1 MGRNGQHKDAKL
13 GSTIFTVCEQWLSLW
28 QGLLNL
34 CSCEDPGGLKCLNHS
49 LCNKVCATAELD
61 KLEFDQPSSSQCNGT
76 TAAAGR
82 TCEVYTESS
91 SLTYLVNTKG
101 SMSDGLMQL
110 KSVNSWLLD
119 HVTARFPCGVR
130 QYTMVEFNYLTYG
143 PVRIT
148 ESKQQFA
155 EFLNSLVAKGEGE
168 YCGQMTMHGLELALE
183 NSPPNS
189 FILVYTSSS
198 FDYFNSTLIDH
209 IYSLINI
216 TKSQV
221 FFLITGLC
229 RSFYDEDFLIY
240 RDIAAA
246 SFGQVF
252 RVSISDFNKVF
263 KYFDFKLSR
272 PSNSSVRLFS
282 GDYKAGYHSG
292 NFTIAE
298 NFTSLIITTD
308 GVINSIR
315 VLGPNS
321 TELPLKEIVSE
332 LWVSMYQLTDPGQGM
347 WTIAINAGTPYSVR
361 VEGFTA
367 SLASSARNCSQ
378 CHPNATCEEY
388 VGYVECNCNKGLIG
402 DGFTCSD
409 IDDCAYSWSNN
420 CSIGI
425 CGNAFG
431 SFTCDCPSGFT
442 SSAGTC
448 VDIDECPDR
457 DLIRCAFLGLCINT
471 IGNYSC
477 YCPSDYYGDGFHCE
491 INECLHGACDPEVE
505 CIKSLGSYTC
515 SDPCLN
521 HTVLDEPWRS
531 TSNIYD
537 YRLNC
542 DYNKTGWY
550 RFIGSGGVR
559 MPESCTPKYTCG
571 TAASMWLMGTH
582 PIVSDGIVTRTVCA
596 SWFWGC
602 CAWST
607 TVQIKACSAG
617 YHVYR
622 LNGTPDCDLSFCT
635 DQSTANDTLT
645 CPTDEQ
651 WQLRDGSYG
660 CYCTDKYKVSAVTD
674 IRPELTCNEI
684 DMKATFHKCQLK
696 SVNVNADTV
705 ALGDTSCFTLYDD
718 PSTNTFSIRALLQAG
733 RCGLQITNNGTHA
746 IYKNTFNLALASTG
760 LITRE
765 DKLAV
770 TMSCAYPLDMMVSLD
785 IAVNPIISYANISV
799 GGTGQFTAYMALYQ
813 DSSYTTPYGGSAVM
827 LSTKSMLY
835 IGVYVRGGDTSQYV
849 LVMKNCYATPTNNSD
864 DAVKYYIIKDS
875 CPNKQ
880 DTTISVLENAVSR
893 QGRMSLQV
901 FKFVGN
907 YSSVYIHCAISL
919 CDVTA
924 GSCSPSCSGIGSRSA
939 AVEQSYQLKVGPII
953 RQAQKFTNLAQ
964 NLSLSTEALM
974 NLGQE
979 IEKVEISASCQPLN
993 KWTFIGA
1000 CAVAKG
1006 PVTIIAFSI
1015 LFAVE
1020 DKSQDAA

>member
-1 MGRNGQHKDAKL
+1 
-13 GSTIFTVCEQWLSLW
+13 
-28 QGLLNL
+28 
-34 CSCEDPGGLKCLNHS
+34 
-49 LCNKVCATAELD
+49 
-61 KLEFDQPSSSQCNGT
+61 
-76 TAAAGR
+76 
-82 TCEVYTESS
+82 
-91 SLTYLVNTKG
+91 
-101 SMSDGLMQL
+101 MSDDFIQL

-119 HVTARFPCGVR
+119 RVTARFPCGVR
-130 QYTMVEFNYLTYG
+130 QYTMVEFNDPTYG

-148 ESKQQFA
+148 KSKEQFA
-155 EFLNSLVAKGEGE
+155 DFFNSLVASGGGDCPELA
-168 YCGQMTMHGLELALE
+168 MHGLELALG

-189 FILVYTSSS
+189 FILVLTDASAL
-198 FDYFNSTLIDH
+198 DYRNSTLVNH

-221 FFLITGLC
+221 FFLLTGLC
-229 RSFYDEDFLIY
+229 GSIYDADFLIY

-246 SFGQVF
+246 SFGHVFQVS
-252 RVSISDFNKVF
+252 VSDLNKVF
-263 KYFDFKLSR
+263 NYLDFTLSR

-282 GDYKAGYHSG
+282 GEYNAGYNSG
-292 NFTIAE
+292 NFTIAD

-308 GVINSIR
+308 GVIYSIR

-321 TELPLKEIVSE
+321 TELPLKQIISE
-332 LWVSMYQLTDPGQGM
+332 VWGSMYQLTDPKKGM
-347 WTIAINAGTPYSVR
+347 WTIAINAGGKYSLR

-367 SLASSARNCSQ
+367 VNTSSARNCSQ
-378 CHPNATCEEY
+378 CHPNATCEQY
-388 VGYVECNCNKGLIG
+388 VGYVKCNCKEGFIG

-409 IDDCAYSWSNN
+409 IDECAYSWSNN
-420 CSIGI
+420 CSYGI
-425 CGNAFG
+425 CRNTFG

-448 VDIDECPDR
+448 IDIDECARPE
-457 DLIRCAFLGLCINT
+457 LNRCYLWTLCINT
-471 IGNYSC
+471 YGNYSC
-477 YCPSDYYGDGFHCE
+477 YCPSGYYGDGFHCE
-491 INECLHGACDPEVE
+491 INECLYGFCDPAVE
-505 CIKSLGSYTC
+505 CIKSLGYYNC
-515 SDPCLN
+515 SDPCSN
-521 HTVLDEPWRS
+521 HTVLNEPWRS
-531 TSNIYD
+531 TSNMYD
-537 YRLNC
+537 YRYNC
-542 DYNKTGWY
+542 DYYKNGWY

-559 MPESCTPKYTCG
+559 MPESCTPAYGCG
-571 TAASMWLMGTH
+571 TDASMWLLGTH
-582 PIVSDGIVTRTVCA
+582 PIVRNGIVNRTVCA

-602 CAWST
+602 CEWST
-607 TVQIKACSAG
+607 TVQIKACPGG

-622 LNGTPDCDLSFCT
+622 LNGTPACSLTYCT
-635 DQSTANDTLT
+635 DPTTNDTLT

-660 CYCTDKYKVSAVTD
+660 CYCTDKYKVAAVTD

-696 SVNVNADTV
+696 SVNFNADTV
-705 ALGDTSCFTLYDD
+705 ALEDTSCFTLYQD
-718 PSTNTFSIRALLQAG
+718 PSTNTFTIRAPLQAG

-746 IYKNTFNLALASTG
+746 IYKNTLNLALASTG
-760 LITRE
+760 VITRE
-765 DKLAV
+765 DELAV

-785 IAVNPIISYANISV
+785 TAVNPILSYTNISV

-827 LSTKSMLY
+827 LTTKSMLY
-835 IGVYVRGGDTSQYV
+835 AGVYVRGGDTSQYV

-939 AVEQSYQLKVGPII
+939 AAEQSYQLKVGPII
-953 RQAQKFTNLAQ
+953 RQGTGPSFVFLGFV
-964 NLSLSTEALM
+964 LLLM
-974 NLGQE
+974 TQVMFL
-979 IEKVEISASCQPLN
+979 
-993 KWTFIGA
+993 
-1000 CAVAKG
+1000 
-1006 PVTIIAFSI
+1006 
-1015 LFAVE
+1015 
-1020 DKSQDAA
+1020 